1 MMGDASLLR
10 QRSTT
15 RQLDLTNAG
24 MYQSSQIELEHPPRV
39 AEKRQPDKRNGF
51 LMSGRSSFVPLV
63 ITALE
68 FPYHAAAAPRACELG
83 R

>member
-1 MMGDASLLR
+1 MGDTSG
-10 QRSTT
+10 RSAT
-15 RQLDLTNAG
+15 RQLDLANAG
-24 MYQSSQIELEHPPRV
+24 MYQSSQIELVHPPGV
-39 AEKRQPDKRNGF
+39 SEKNQPDKRNGF

-68 FPYHAAAAPRACELG
+68 FPYHGAAAPRACALG

>member
-1 MMGDASLLR
+1 MGDTSLLR
-10 QRSTT
+10 QRSAT
-15 RQLDLTNAG
+15 RQLDLANAG
-24 MYQSSQIELEHPPRV
+24 MSQSSQSELVHPPGV
-39 AEKRQPDKRNGF
+39 SEKKQPDTRNGF

-68 FPYHAAAAPRACELG
+68 FPYQGAAAPRACALG